1 MTGNISTNYNAEHRG
16 DGLEGFEEVATD
28 SYAAQVTEVAFA
40 DGEFTAEGVSSAARA
55 AWFSDRITL
64 PEIALNARAGDKVV
78 VSATLM
84 RRTGVDQQG

>member
-1 MTGNISTNYNAEHRG
+1 MPGNISTNYNAEHRG

-28 SYAAQVTEVAFA
+28 SYVAQVTAANFA
-40 DGEFTAEGVSSAARA
+40 DGDFTAEGISTSARA
-55 AWFSDRITL
+55 AWFSDTVTL
-64 PEIALNARAGDKVV
+64 PKIARSTRAGDKVV